1 MRTASLLATVA
12 IPALMATSAAYAA
25 QPATST
31 GPSTELRTGSGQAFP
46 DKPIRLIIGSAP
58 GSGPDIM
65 ARLIAEH
72 LYGAWGQRV
81 VVDTR
86 PGVAGILS
94 AEQALRANPDGYTW
108 LMLTSQLFI
117 ATSVYPNLTF
127 NLDKD
132 FDSVSLVGLVPWVV
146 TISPP
151 LPVSSVSELIAL
163 AKKSPGRLRYGS
175 GGPGSGEHFATVMF
189 THTAG
194 IDMLHVPYKGVAG
207 ALIDTI
213 ANEIQMQFAVYPAAF
228 PHVSSG
234 RLRAIAVS
242 TSKRAP
248 GLPNVPTI
256 ADTLPGFVNFG
267 WYSIIAP
274 KGTPA
279 AVLNKASAEIV
290 KAAREPAFG
299 ERLKTL
305 GIEIIAGGRKEL
317 DDYRTIERKRLTE
330 LVKATG
336 ISIAK

>member
-12 IPALMATSAAYAA
+12 ITALMAASAAYAA
-25 QPATST
+25 QP
-31 GPSTELRTGSGQAFP
+31 AFP

-132 FDSVSLVGLVPWVV
+132 FDSVSLVGLVPWVLAV
-146 TISPP
+146 SPQ
-151 LPVSSVSELIAL
+151 LPANSVAELVAL
-163 AKKSPGRLRYGS
+163 AKKSPGKLRYGS

-213 ANEIQMQFAVYPAAF
+213 ANEIQMQFAVYPAAW

-242 TSKRAP
+242 TAKRAP

-256 ADTLPGFVNFG
+256 ADTMPGFVNFG

>member
-1 MRTASLLATVA
+1 MRTAKLLATIA
-12 IPALMATSAAYAA
+12 IPAVIAASAAYAA
-25 QPATST
+25 QPA
-31 GPSTELRTGSGQAFP
+31 FP
-46 DKPIRLIIGSAP
+46 EKPIRLIIGSAP

-65 ARLIAEH
+65 ARLIADH
-72 LYGAWGQRV
+72 LYGVWGQRV

-94 AEQALRANPDGYTW
+94 AEQALRAERDGYTW
-108 LMLTSQLFI
+108 LMLTSQLFV
-117 ATSVYPNLTF
+117 ATSVYPNLSF

-151 LPVSSVSELIAL
+151 LPVNSVSELIAL
-163 AKKSPGRLRYGS
+163 AKKSPGKLRYGS

-189 THTAG
+189 THMAG
-194 IDMLHVPYKGVAG
+194 IDMLHVHYKGVAG

-228 PHVSSG
+228 PQVSSG

-242 TSKRAP
+242 TARRAP

-267 WYSIIAP
+267 WYSIVAP
-274 KGTPA
+274 KGSPA
-279 AVLNKASAEIV
+279 AILNKAGAEIV
-290 KAAREPAFG
+290 KAARAPAFG

-305 GIEIIAGGRKEL
+305 GIEIIGGGRKEL
-317 DDYRTIERKRLTE
+317 DDFRAAERKRVSD
-330 LVKATG
+330 LVKASG
-336 ISIAK
+336 ISITK

>member
-12 IPALMATSAAYAA
+12 ITALMAASAAYAA
-25 QPATST
+25 QP
-31 GPSTELRTGSGQAFP
+31 AFP
-46 DKPIRLIIGSAP
+46 DKPIRLIIGSAS

-213 ANEIQMQFAVYPAAF
+213 ANEIQMQFAVYPAAW

-242 TSKRAP
+242 TAKRAP

-256 ADTLPGFVNFG
+256 ADTMPGFVNFG

>member
-1 MRTASLLATVA
+1 MRTRNMLA
-12 IPALMATSAAYAA
+12 ALAVPLALGFSAAHAA
-25 QPATST
+25 QS
-31 GPSTELRTGSGQAFP
+31 AFP
-46 DKPIRLIIGSAP
+46 DKPIRLIIGSAS

-65 ARLIAEH
+65 ARLIADH
-72 LYGAWGQRV
+72 LYGVWGQRV

-108 LMLTSQLFI
+108 LMLTSQLFV

-127 NLDKD
+127 NLDTD

-146 TISPP
+146 TISPQ
-151 LPVSSVSELIAL
+151 LPANSISELIAL
-163 AKKSPGRLRYGS
+163 AKKSPGQLRYGS
-175 GGPGSGEHFATVMF
+175 GGPGSGEHFATVQF
-189 THTAG
+189 THMAG

-213 ANEIQMQFAVYPAAF
+213 ANEIQMQFAVYPAAW

-234 RLRAIAVS
+234 RLRAIGVGTA
-242 TSKRAP
+242 KRAP

-256 ADTLPGFVNFG
+256 GETVTGYVNFG

-274 KGTPA
+274 KGTPP
-279 AVLNKASAEIV
+279 AVLNKASAELV

-299 ERLKTL
+299 EKLKTL

-317 DDYRTIERKRLTE
+317 DDFRAAERKRVTE
-330 LVKATG
+330 IVRISG
-336 ISIAK
+336 ITITK

>member
-1 MRTASLLATVA
+1 MRAARLFAAAA
-12 IPALMATSAAYAA
+12 IPALVAASAAWAA
-25 QPATST
+25 QQP
-31 GPSTELRTGSGQAFP
+31 AFP
-46 DKPIRLIIGSAP
+46 DKPVRLIIGSAA

-65 ARLIAEH
+65 ARLIADH
-72 LYGAWGQRV
+72 LYGVWGQRV

-94 AEQALRANPDGYTW
+94 AEQALRSERDGYTW
-108 LMLTSQLFI
+108 MMLTSQLFI
-117 ATSVYPNLTF
+117 ATSVYPDLKF

-132 FDSVSLVGLVPWVV
+132 FVSVSLVGLVPWVV
-146 TISPP
+146 TVNPQ
-151 LPVSSVSELIAL
+151 LPANSVPELIAL
-163 AKKSPGRLRYGS
+163 AKKSPGKLRYGS

-189 THTAG
+189 THAAG

-207 ALIDTI
+207 ALIDAI

-242 TSKRAP
+242 TAKRAP

-256 ADTLPGFVNFG
+256 AETLPGFVNFG
-267 WYSIIAP
+267 WYSIVAP
-274 KGTPA
+274 KGTPT
-279 AVLNKASAEIV
+279 AVLAKASAEIV
-290 KAAREPAFG
+290 RAARQPAFG
-299 ERLKTL
+299 ERLKVL

-317 DDYRTIERKRLTE
+317 DGFRTSERKRLTE

>member
-12 IPALMATSAAYAA
+12 ITALMAASAAYAA
-25 QPATST
+25 QP
-31 GPSTELRTGSGQAFP
+31 AFP

-132 FDSVSLVGLVPWVV
+132 FDSVSLVGLVPWVLAV
-146 TISPP
+146 SPQ
-151 LPVSSVSELIAL
+151 LPANSVAELVAL
-163 AKKSPGRLRYGS
+163 AKKSPGKLRYGS
-175 GGPGSGEHFATVMF
+175 GGPGSGEHFTTVMF
-189 THTAG
+189 THLAG

-234 RLRAIAVS
+234 RLRGLGVS
-242 TSKRAP
+242 TAKRAP
-248 GLPNVPTI
+248 GLPNLPVIVDTVP
-256 ADTLPGFVNFG
+256 GYVNFG
-267 WYSIIAP
+267 WYSIVAP

>member
-12 IPALMATSAAYAA
+12 ITALMAASAAYAA
-25 QPATST
+25 QP
-31 GPSTELRTGSGQAFP
+31 AFP

-213 ANEIQMQFAVYPAAF
+213 ANEIQMQFAVYPAAW

-242 TSKRAP
+242 TAKRAP

-256 ADTLPGFVNFG
+256 ADTMPGFVNFG

-305 GIEIIAGGRKEL
+305 RIEIIAGGRKEL

>member
-1 MRTASLLATVA
+1 MRTARLLATVA
-12 IPALMATSAAYAA
+12 IPAVMAASATHAA
-25 QPATST
+25 QPT
-31 GPSTELRTGSGQAFP
+31 FP

-65 ARLIAEH
+65 ARLIADH
-72 LYGAWGQRV
+72 LYGVWGQRV

-94 AEQALRANPDGYTW
+94 AEQALRAERDGYTW
-108 LMLTSQLFI
+108 LMLTSQLFV
-117 ATSVYPNLTF
+117 ATSVYPNLSF

-132 FDSVSLVGLVPWVV
+132 FDSVALVWLVPWVV

-151 LPVSSVSELIAL
+151 LPVKSVSELIAL
-163 AKKSPGRLRYGS
+163 AKKSPGKLRYGS

-189 THTAG
+189 THMAG

-207 ALIDTI
+207 ALIDAI

-242 TSKRAP
+242 TANRAP

-267 WYSIIAP
+267 WYSIVAP
-274 KGTPA
+274 KGSPR
-279 AVLNKASAEIV
+279 AVLEKASAEIV

-317 DDYRTIERKRLTE
+317 DEYRAAERKRLTE

-336 ISIAK
+336 ISITK